1 MIHIGRD
8 GVQQGPYTQEQ
19 VNAMLAGGQLR
30 PTDQAWREGLPGW
43 VPLSQLQGVILPGTG
58 SAAAPVASGGGFS
71 APATAAVESTPA
83 AGVYAAPRSA
93 LTPGATMAGQV
104 SAGTVL
110 ALKQTRP
117 WVLLLAILGLIGVG
131 LMLLGGVVMLGA
143 GAMATSAGAGVRP
156 GSAAGMPMGVF
167 AGMGVG
173 YLVFAFLYLYPII
186 KLFKYSSAI
195 SRLSGSGSVRDLE
208 AALQE
213 QKGFWKFIGIVTLV
227 VLLLYV
233 VGIILFFSASAGM
246 MSSGGGFSSPP
257 FSTPPTSTTP

>member
-30 PTDQAWREGLPGW
+30 ATDQAWREGLPGW
-43 VPLSQLQGVILPGTG
+43 VPLSQLQGVILPGSG
-58 SAAAPVASGGGFS
+58 AAASVSAGAGYAS
-71 APATAAVESTPA
+71 PAVVESAPA

-104 SAGTVL
+104 SAATVL

-117 WVLLLAILGLIGVG
+117 WVLLLAILGLIVVG
-131 LMLLGGVVMLGA
+131 LMLLGGMGMLAA
-143 GAMATSAGAGVRP
+143 GAFAK
-156 GSAAGMPMGVF
+156 SAAPSVGPGGSGAMPTALF

-195 SRLSGSGSVRDLE
+195 SRLSATGSVRELE
-208 AALQE
+208 VALQE
-213 QKGFWKFIGIVTLV
+213 QKSFWKFIGIVTLV
-227 VLLLYV
+227 VMVLYAI
-233 VGIILFFSASAGM
+233 GIILFFVAGAGM
-246 MSSGGGFSSPP
+246 MSAGGGLSSPP